1 MENFNNIVEAYQFAM
16 DNYVIIPKTFLE
28 DVRVM
33 REVQDEYDTL
43 LENLERDYG
52 GEYLMFADDDEI
64 ARLDFLYARKY
75 EYEKKVDDFL
85 KKK

>member
-1 MENFNNIVEAYQFAM
+1 MKDFNNIVEAYQFAM
-16 DNYVIIPKTFLE
+16 DNYVVIPKTFIE

-52 GEYLMFADDDEI
+52 GEYLRFATHDEI
-64 ARLDFLYARKY
+64 DRLDFLYARKN

-85 KKK
+85 NKK

>member
-1 MENFNNIVEAYQFAM
+1 MENFNNIVEAYQFAI
-16 DNYVIIPKTFLE
+16 DNYIVIPKTFLE

-52 GEYLMFADDDEI
+52 GEYLTFADDDEI
-64 ARLDFLYARKY
+64 NRLDFLYARKY
-75 EYEKKVDDFL
+75 EYEKRVDDFL
-85 KKK
+85 NKK

>member
-33 REVQDEYDTL
+33 REVQNEYDGL

-52 GEYLMFADDDEI
+52 GEYLRFADNDEI
-64 ARLDFLYARKY
+64 ERLDFLYARKY
-75 EYEKKVDDFL
+75 EYEKRVDDFL
-85 KKK
+85 NKK

>member
-16 DNYVIIPKTFLE
+16 DNYVVIPKTFLE

-52 GEYLMFADDDEI
+52 GEYLRFADNDEI
-64 ARLDFLYARKY
+64 DRLDFLYARKY
-75 EYEKKVDDFL
+75 EYEKRVDDFL
-85 KKK
+85 NKK

>member
-1 MENFNNIVEAYQFAM
+1 MKDISNIVEAYQFAM
-16 DNYVIIPKTFLE
+16 DNYVVIPKTFLE

-52 GEYLMFADDDEI
+52 GEYLTFADNDEI
-64 ARLDFLYARKY
+64 DRLDFLYARKY
-75 EYEKKVDDFL
+75 ECEKRVDDFL
-85 KKK
+85 NKK

>member
-1 MENFNNIVEAYQFAM
+1 MKDISNIVEAYQFAM
-16 DNYVIIPKTFLE
+16 DNYVVIPKTFLE

-52 GEYLMFADDDEI
+52 GEYLRFADNDEI
-64 ARLDFLYARKY
+64 DRLDFLYARKY
-75 EYEKKVDDFL
+75 ECEKRVDDFL
-85 KKK
+85 NKK

>member
-33 REVQDEYDTL
+33 REVQHEYDTL

>member
-1 MENFNNIVEAYQFAM
+1 MKNFNNIVEAYKFAM

-33 REVQDEYDTL
+33 REVQHEYDTL

-52 GEYLMFADDDEI
+52 GEYLMFADDDKI
-64 ARLDFLYARKY
+64 ARLDFLYARKN
-75 EYEKKVDDFL
+75 EYEKRVDDFL

>member
-75 EYEKKVDDFL
+75 ECEKKVDDFL
-85 KKK
+85 NKK

>member
-1 MENFNNIVEAYQFAM
+1 MEKFNNIVEAYQFAM

-33 REVQDEYDTL
+33 REVQHEYDTL

>member
-1 MENFNNIVEAYQFAM
+1 MKDINKIAEAYQFAM
-16 DNYVIIPKTFLE
+16 DNCTIIPKTFLE

-64 ARLDFLYARKY
+64 AILDFVYARKN
-75 EYEKKVDDFL
+75 EYEKRVDDFL

>member
-52 GEYLMFADDDEI
+52 KEYLMFADDDEI
-64 ARLDFLYARKY
+64 AMLDFLYARKY
-75 EYEKKVDDFL
+75 EYEKRVDDFL

>member
-1 MENFNNIVEAYQFAM
+1 MKNFNNIVEAYQFAM
-16 DNYVIIPKTFLE
+16 DNYIIIPKTFLE

-33 REVQDEYDTL
+33 REVQHEYDTL

-64 ARLDFLYARKY
+64 AILDFVYARKN
-75 EYEKKVDDFL
+75 EYEKRVDDFL

>member
-75 EYEKKVDDFL
+75 EYEKRVDDFL

>member
-64 ARLDFLYARKY
+64 AILDFVYARKN
-75 EYEKKVDDFL
+75 EYEKRVDDFL
-85 KKK
+85 NKK

>member
-52 GEYLMFADDDEI
+52 KEYLMFADDDEI
-64 ARLDFLYARKY
+64 AMLDFLYARKH
-75 EYEKKVDDFL
+75 EYEKRVDEFL

>member
-1 MENFNNIVEAYQFAM
+1 MKNFNNIVEAYQFAM

-52 GEYLMFADDDEI
+52 KEYLMFADDDEI
-64 ARLDFLYARKY
+64 AMLDFLYARKY
-75 EYEKKVDDFL
+75 EYEKRVDDFL